1 MVSGLMPATAPIR
14 TSCAGGCCG
23 PLFRHPY
30 AVLLRPRRAPLGRA
44 VPGVEVGLVEQPG
57 ASLQPQSF
65 IRMLA
70 ETPRTEVREKLV
82 RWGVADYSSIFTRAV
97 GRNALFREPA
107 PFDSLSEEFLRNY
120 HR

>member
-1 MVSGLMPATAPIR
+1 
-14 TSCAGGCCG
+14 
-23 PLFRHPY
+23 
-30 AVLLRPRRAPLGRA
+30 

-97 GRNALFREPA
+97 GRNALFREP
-107 PFDSLSEEFLRNY
+107 PVFDSPSEEFLRNY
-120 HR
+120 HRYADSVYHAYVEM